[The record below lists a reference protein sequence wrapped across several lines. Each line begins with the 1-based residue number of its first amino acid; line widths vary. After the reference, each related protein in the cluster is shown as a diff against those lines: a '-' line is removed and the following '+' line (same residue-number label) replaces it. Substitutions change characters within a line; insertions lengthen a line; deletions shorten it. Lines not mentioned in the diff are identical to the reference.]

1 VFVVFVLFFK
11 IESDASKAPEPIA
24 VSKPQAAPLEIVAT
38 EGSTLTLPPGMAAT
52 PAQAAAAAAGA
63 GADSRDES
71 AAAGKGAFSGGKDAA
86 AAVEELARAMAAAS
100 ASSSSSSAS
109 AAAPPVKAPTTDAN
123 GAPLKVCAFCN
134 EGIRSAFVM
143 AKGQAFHP
151 NHFQVSD
158 RRTHKFTRLHT
169 QGKDL
174 FWPLNC

>member
-1 VFVVFVLFFK
+1 VLFFK

-63 GADSRDES
+63 GADSRDEA

-100 ASSSSSSAS
+100 ASSSSSAS

-158 RRTHKFTRLHT
+158 TETHRSERICLGH
-169 QGKDL
+169 
-174 FWPLNC
+174 